1 MRMTLGEDGRGR
13 FLRGD
18 DLGVAS
24 RGGWETRG
32 GGGRWGDV
40 GRGNRGGVGRGNRG
54 DVGRERRG
62 WGCGDRRFWGCLVGE
77 RSLGDGKMRVGRG
90 DLGWRG
96 VGWGDL
102 GGVGVGDRV
111 VGLGVLKMER
121 HRNRSLRGVC
131 GGGRGR

>member
-18 DLGVAS
+18 DFGVAL

-32 GGGRWGDV
+32 GGGRWGD
-40 GRGNRGGVGRGNRG
+40 VGRGNRG

-62 WGCGDRRFWGCLVGE
+62 WGCGDRRFWGRLVGE

-90 DLGWRG
+90 GLGWRG

-111 VGLGVLKMER
+111 VGLGVLKMEL